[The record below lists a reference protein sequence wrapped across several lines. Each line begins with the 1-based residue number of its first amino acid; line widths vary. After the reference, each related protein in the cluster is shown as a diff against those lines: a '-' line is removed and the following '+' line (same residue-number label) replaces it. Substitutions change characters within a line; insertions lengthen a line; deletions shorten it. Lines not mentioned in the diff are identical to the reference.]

1 MGLYLCIFDGDE
13 EVDGVEVGPYVD
25 FDKFRDCVVR
35 ELEGGDAGS
44 KFPTLILHSDCD
56 GEWPPTEVGKLEKEL
71 IEISCEFRRR
81 PPVSISSDWQKQAIE
96 SFGLQIG
103 NLYDCF
109 FDVDGE
115 PLLERLIG
123 LARQSRERSLPIL
136 FQ

>member
-1 MGLYLCIFDGDE
+1 MGLYLCIFDEGE

-35 ELEGGDAGS
+35 ELEGCNAGS

-56 GEWPPTEVGKLEKEL
+56 GEWSPTEAGQLEKEL
-71 IEISCEFRRR
+71 IEISDKFHRR
-81 PPVSISSDWQKQAIE
+81 PPISVDSDWQKRVMT
-96 SFGLQIG
+96 SFGLG
-103 NLYDCF
+103 MNNLYDCF
-109 FDVDGE
+109 VDVDGE

-123 LARQSRERSLPIL
+123 LAKLSQDRHLPIL